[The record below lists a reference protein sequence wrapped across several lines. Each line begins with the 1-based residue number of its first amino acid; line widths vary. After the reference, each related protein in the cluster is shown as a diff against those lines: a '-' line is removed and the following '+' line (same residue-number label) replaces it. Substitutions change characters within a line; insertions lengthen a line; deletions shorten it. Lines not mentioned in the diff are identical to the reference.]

1 MKTGNRLNVFQVISE
16 GVGRFN
22 VQGKTCLIPE
32 MNRIGCLLMA
42 GVFRGFGINSAVMDT
57 YEGLD
62 LGKEFTSGKE
72 CFPCVVTLGDI
83 LMYMK
88 KEKERLGDRFD
99 PENYIYFMPES
110 NGPCRFGMYNKYH
123 RIILDSLPD
132 LAKLKIT
139 SLTAE
144 DGYALNGLIPKEKIQ
159 QFYKVGY
166 LSVVVGD
173 ILDRLLWRIRPYE
186 KKEGMADSFIE
197 EATEEMA
204 RSFSKNASNQALSAI
219 RSDLMRIV
227 AQGREIIDPRIPR
240 KPLIAVVGEIY
251 VRSHLKSNQ
260 DTIRALEKYGAEAVN
275 ASIGEWI
282 NYITYDQVR
291 LAKTAL
297 RLNLRKFRLGEVREA
312 LQRYLKHS
320 LKLFYQYMVQRNL
333 YRLASR
339 CIDIVDD
346 HKIGA
351 LEKALKRGNSF
362 SFEVGTEACLSI
374 ASALEVAHHGF
385 NGIVNIFPFTCMPSN
400 LTSSIAKPLM
410 AKLNVPYIDIS
421 YDGSFQPGREA
432 ALRTFMYQAYQHFNR
447 HGQPYIA
454 NPLPEGVSKPK

>member
-1 MKTGNRLNVFQVISE
+1 MKTGDRSNVFQVISE

-22 VQGKTCLIPE
+22 VEGKTCLIPE
-32 MNRIGCLLMA
+32 MNRVGCRLMA

-83 LMYMK
+83 LMFMK
-88 KEKERLGDRFD
+88 REKERLGDRFD

-132 LAKLKIT
+132 LGKLKIT
-139 SLTAE
+139 TLTAD
-144 DGYALNGLIPKEKIQ
+144 DGYALNGLIPKGKIQ
-159 QFYKVGY
+159 RFYKAGY

-197 EATEEMA
+197 EATEQMA
-204 RSFSKNASNQALSAI
+204 RSFSRNSSNQALSAI
-219 RSDLMRIV
+219 RNDLIRIV
-227 AQGREIIDPRIPR
+227 AQGKEIIDPRIPR
-240 KPLIAVVGEIY
+240 KPVVAVVGEIY
-251 VRSHLKSNQ
+251 VRSHLRSNQ
-260 DTIRALEKYGAEAVN
+260 DTIRTLEKYGAEAVN

-282 NYITYDQVR
+282 NYITYEQVR

-297 RLNLRKFRLGEVREA
+297 RLNLRKLRLREA
-312 LQRYLKHS
+312 KEALLRYLKHS

-333 YRLASR
+333 YRLVSI

-351 LEKALKRGNSF
+351 LEKVLKRGNTF

-374 ASALEVAHHGF
+374 ASAIEVAHRGF

-410 AKLNVPYIDIS
+410 AKLNVPYIDTS

-432 ALRTFMYQAYQHFNR
+432 ALRTFMYQAYQHFNS
-447 HGQPYIA
+447 HGRPYIA
-454 NPLPEGVSKPK
+454 NRMPEGVAKPG